1 MLKLCSA
8 FYFDKYIFIMT
19 WNARFKL
26 RVLDSLEFCD
36 WTSWCENRALAPARA
51 LTPSPPCFVFLC
63 EGLVCV
69 YVCVFTPQAAHSSS
83 FLPSKRSHLATLRVA
98 CSALESG
105 WGLFGAGVAE
115 FLVPGAG
122 SRRGR
127 EAWARSLSSVGSW
140 RPHEKR
146 VRKEVSLNCRL
157 RERAPLLQH

>member
-1 MLKLCSA
+1 
-8 FYFDKYIFIMT
+8 MT

-51 LTPSPPCFVFLC
+51 LTSSPPCFVFLC

-69 YVCVFTPQAAHSSS
+69 CMCVCSHPRLHTPAPS
-83 FLPSKRSHLATLRVA
+83 FPANVHTPATLRVA

-115 FLVPGAG
+115 FLVPGTG
-122 SRRGR
+122 SRRAG
-127 EAWARSLSSVGSW
+127 EAWARCLSSVGSW

-146 VRKEVSLNCRL
+146 VRKEVSLNCRF